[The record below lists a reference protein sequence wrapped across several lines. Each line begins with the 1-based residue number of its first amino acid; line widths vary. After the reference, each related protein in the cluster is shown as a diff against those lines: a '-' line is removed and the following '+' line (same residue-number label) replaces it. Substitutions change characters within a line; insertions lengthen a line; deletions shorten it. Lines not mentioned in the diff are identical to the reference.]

1 MRVNLTL
8 PSPRPLE
15 TKLLGVWMESLAS
28 GDFYQAPPG
37 HQVFPGA
44 EEGIASKAFQPTAR
58 WIDATAPLLQCK
70 PGHSLLPASV
80 SGKLSLVGLSLIL
93 SAGPF
98 LTILPPCSVT
108 LSPWLSLP
116 SFPLSLSIY
125 TDCLAGVCPCT
136 SRETPSALLPLT
148 LPALRK
154 LRTKEW
160 HQKPSSSFL
169 AAAATQLSDMASP
182 PQCPPKVYKTSPP

>member
-44 EEGIASKAFQPTAR
+44 EEGVASKAFQPTAR

-116 SFPLSLSIY
+116 SFPLPGISSAPYLLFQFNFLTAQAPSERAEGKKKKKEKRNVSLGGDRQPRRS
-125 TDCLAGVCPCT
+125 
-136 SRETPSALLPLT
+136 LPVI
-148 LPALRK
+148 K
-154 LRTKEW
+154 CF
-160 HQKPSSSFL
+160 Q
-169 AAAATQLSDMASP
+169 D
-182 PQCPPKVYKTSPP
+182 